1 MKKKKNHNRL
11 EINVILCLLFDI
23 ISESV
28 LENYFGLLVFLIKCL
43 AKQRFVTGLDNTP
56 PVQRCTITSLWLAI
70 LPVRPPTFSH
80 FLLHGGWG
88 NTTQHMRSEENVN
101 GLLFYYVGSRN
112 WTQVIRLGEER
123 CLYPLDLLAGP
134 RPQFSKRLHQM
145 PT

>member
-43 AKQRFVTGLDNTP
+43 AKQRFVTGLDSIP
-56 PVQRCTITSLWLAI
+56 PVQRCTIACLWLAI
-70 LPVRPPTFSH
+70 LPVRPPHLFTLFITRWLGEHHS
-80 FLLHGGWG
+80 
-88 NTTQHMRSEENVN
+88 HMRSEENVN